1 MKKKTLVIVGIIL
14 IAVITVIIFKTFTK
28 RTNDITFITAQVTK
42 GNIANTVTATGEI
55 QPVIK
60 VEVGTQVSGI
70 IDKLYV
76 DFNDRV
82 KKGQIIA
89 ELDKTALIQ
98 TLEQGKA
105 NVDQAEANL
114 TFQEATYKRTKVLYE
129 KNLISELDYDEALY
143 NYESAKA
150 ALASSRSTYE
160 KNRVNLG
167 YATIYSPID
176 GVVLNRAVEEGQ
188 TVAAAMSTPELY
200 TIANDLKQME
210 VKTSVD
216 EADIGKVKEGQR
228 VEFTVDAYTDI
239 IFEGRVS
246 EVRLEP
252 TTTNNV
258 VTYTVVLSAPNPD
271 EKLMPGMT
279 ASATIYVEEKADALI
294 LTGKALRFTPDQI
307 YMKKIMKKKLKNMPD
322 SLKPKGVLPGVGQGA
337 AMASQTGR
345 SENRIDRFSGSIP
358 QGTPTVMG
366 SDRSRSD
373 WKTKIVYIKDAKDGI
388 RPIPVR
394 TGIENGTDVEILQGL
409 NEGDEVVISMNSS
422 DEVVTTRQQNP
433 RLPRG
438 PFGF

>member
-1 MKKKTLVIVGIIL
+1 MKKNTLIIIGIVLILMITIIILKPFKKKTDDVNFL
-14 IAVITVIIFKTFTK
+14 TT
-28 RTNDITFITAQVTK
+28 QVTK

-98 TLEQGKA
+98 TLEQSKA
-105 NVDQAEANL
+105 NVDQAEANMIY
-114 TFQEATYKRTKVLYE
+114 QEATYKRTKALYE
-129 KNLISELDYDEALY
+129 KSLISESDYDEALY

-150 ALASSRSTYE
+150 SLSSSRSTYE

-210 VKTSVD
+210 VETSVD
-216 EADIGKVKEGQR
+216 EADIGKVREGQR
-228 VEFTVDAYTDI
+228 VEFTVDAYTGI
-239 IFEGRVS
+239 KFEGLVS

-279 ASATIYVEEKADALI
+279 ASATIFVEEKNDVLV
-294 LTGKALRFTPDQI
+294 LTGRALRFTPDQT
-307 YMKKIMKKKLKNMPD
+307 YMKKMMQKITKNIPD
-322 SLKPKGVLPGVGQGA
+322 SLKLKG
-337 AMASQTGR
+337 M
-345 SENRIDRFSGSIP
+345 P
-358 QGTPTVMG
+358 QGMPTMMTRG
-366 SDRSRSD
+366 LSETTDN
-373 WKTKIVYIKDAKDGI
+373 KKMVYVKDDLYGI
-388 RPIPVR
+388 RPIPVKI
-394 TGIENGTDVEILQGL
+394 GIENGTDAEILSGL
-409 NEGDEVVISMNSS
+409 NAGDEVIISMNSG
-422 DEVVTTRQQNP
+422 DEVVTTRQQNQGP
-433 RLPRG
+433 PPG